1 MKKNLIIFIITLVFL
16 GCSSR
21 NAFDHFSITAKQEF
35 SENNIQSSKIIN
47 DDVTNGTVSMIYLN
61 RVSSETYKDAE
72 YFYIY
77 LFTKDQNLPLSFK
90 LNGSDAL
97 MVKEL
102 NSTNEFACLSL
113 SHADWQKY
121 YLVKF
126 QEQGDILKL
135 VVQNGEFSS
144 DAITFEKDE

>member
-1 MKKNLIIFIITLVFL
+1 MKKNLIIFIITLVSL

-35 SENNIQSSKIIN
+35 SENNIQSSKIKNANII
-47 DDVTNGTVSMIYLN
+47 NGTMSAIYLN
-61 RVSSETYKDAE
+61 KVSPESYKDAE

-77 LFTKDQNLPLSFK
+77 LFIKDENLPLTFE
-90 LNGSDAL
+90 LNGLDAT
-97 MVKEL
+97 MVNEL
-102 NSTNEFACLSL
+102 NSTNEFTYLSL

-126 QEQGDILKL
+126 KEQGDILKL
-135 VVQNGEFSS
+135 IVKNGEFSS
-144 DAITFEKDE
+144 DAIVFEKDE